1 VERLEPRTEQP
12 PNSPWALSNR
22 HGCPQCRQPVDA
34 TDQFCMHC
42 GVQLV
47 ENVRRCPQ
55 CGAYPDAADQYCIFC
70 GQSLTTPHANVT

>member
-1 VERLEPRTEQP
+1 MVPHRPVGSGRRQ
-12 PNSPWALSNR
+12 
-22 HGCPQCRQPVDA
+22 CPQCRGQVDP

-42 GVQLV
+42 GIQLV

-70 GQSLTTPHANVT
+70 GQSLTLHPTTA